1 MHRHIRRAVTFI
13 IIIMLS
19 LSVKAWAATAT
30 GWVSID
36 NPADGYGASQNFF
49 VNMSYTVTQ
58 DDNFCPNGIFQNW
71 ATFLVKLDGSIIYSI
86 VFDSCCGVSP
96 FGSVVPYRA
105 YINISGLDP
114 SKLHT
119 VTAYLEDQVYVSG
132 SGCRTGAI
140 FAQDTITFRI
150 CSEDKD
156 NDGIIACE
164 DCDDADPK
172 IGSPILDGDG
182 DGYLWCHDCS
192 MTDQYDDDATIHLYA
207 TDVCDGKDNDCDG
220 EIDEDGG
227 PCCNDPCCGNQCC
240 GGGAGSGGAG
250 GGGGGG
256 NGSGNNGDAYAG
268 DS

>member
-150 CSEDKD
+150 IEMRTVCLPP
-156 NDGIIACE
+156 AT
-164 DCDDADPK
+164 ATATTTM
-172 IGSPILDGDG
+172 PISRG
-182 DGYLWCHDCS
+182 
-192 MTDQYDDDATIHLYA
+192 APEI
-207 TDVCDGKDNDCDG
+207 CDGKDNDCDG
-220 EIDEDGG
+220 IADEGAG
-227 PCCNDPCCGNQCC
+227 PCCNNPAATILIRAISAALRRALPEAEAEAEAEAEEEEEEEEVVRRQW
-240 GGGAGSGGAG
+240 S
-250 GGGGGG
+250 
-256 NGSGNNGDAYAG
+256 
-268 DS
+268 